1 MQVYATR
8 PSSDLSSAVD
18 IVVISVLATIQ
29 NTTNNYNSMMSKTAV
44 QKTDA
49 RPSLRGLRRR
59 RLGGG
64 LEPPQAQAYLRPCIF
79 ALIFFVDFQSPATC
93 GHDQYTCKN
102 HAGSVG

>member
-8 PSSDLSSAVD
+8 PSSDPSSAVD

-59 RLGGG
+59 RWGGG
-64 LEPPQAQAYLRPCIF
+64 LSLPKPK
-79 ALIFFVDFQSPATC
+79 LIYVPAFL
-93 GHDQYTCKN
+93 H
-102 HAGSVG
+102 

>member
-8 PSSDLSSAVD
+8 LSSDPSSAVD

-44 QKTDA
+44 QNTDA

-59 RLGGG
+59 RLGGAW
-64 LEPPQAQAYLRPCIF
+64 PPQAQAYLRPCIF